1 MYIARHGR
9 SSNAISGACRGR
21 ADESVCLVRRPGGR
35 RPESRE
41 LAYVYAVALYG
52 AAQPTETVG
61 VLEGRPREG
70 ARQVTST
77 MRAVLVL
84 PKQEIH
90 SKGYMVEAVMSM
102 APVAAQ

>member
-1 MYIARHGR
+1 MVY
-9 SSNAISGACRGR
+9 
-21 ADESVCLVRRPGGR
+21 LVRRPGGR
-35 RPESRE
+35 RPESRQ

-52 AAQPTETVG
+52 AAQPTEVVG
-61 VLEGRPREG
+61 VLEDGRARG

>member
-1 MYIARHGR
+1 M
-9 SSNAISGACRGR
+9 
-21 ADESVCLVRRPGGR
+21 
-35 RPESRE
+35 
-41 LAYVYAVALYG
+41 YAVALYG
-52 AAQPTETVG
+52 AAQPTEVVG
-61 VLEGRPREG
+61 VLEDGRARG

>member
-1 MYIARHGR
+1 M
-9 SSNAISGACRGR
+9 
-21 ADESVCLVRRPGGR
+21 RRLGGR
-35 RPESRE
+35 RPESRQ

-52 AAQPTETVG
+52 AAQPTETGG

-102 APVAAQ
+102 APVAAQRTSRR